1 MCSRHGIRFLIL
13 GKIVH
18 RVGTYVETLTYLYY
32 YLYIGISD
40 TVFNYL
46 LAYRIAQIA

>member
-13 GKIVH
+13 GKKRPQSTSKH
-18 RVGTYVETLTYLYY
+18 LLTIFIILY
-32 YLYIGISD
+32 ISD